1 MGHLLR
7 KLWPLDRK
15 IRKAWQKPSEF
26 CFGLPIFKSPIVFR
40 SRKQNPKS
48 ESHIQLEKTEK
59 LVRFEGEEGI
69 RALHDLSSNAHDLL
83 KVPCICT
90 PGFCHRQGGHLEQC
104 SKPCWLMFSSGL
116 Q

>member
-1 MGHLLR
+1 MA
-7 KLWPLDRK
+7 KT
-15 IRKAWQKPSEF
+15 IRF

-83 KVPCICT
+83 KVPASAHQDFVT
-90 PGFCHRQGGHLEQC
+90 GKVVTLSNVQNSVG
-104 SKPCWLMFSSGL
+104 
-116 Q
+116 